1 MFETVHIIGS
11 GRVGS
16 TVSARLR
23 ERGVA
28 LEAMRNH
35 EAEIAQTTGLLR
47 EGVRRVSER
56 MDTTI
61 ADVVHGGALSTLVDT
76 AATAAAWAGAEDTTS
91 LRGTTVALTVNFV
104 GAARGQD
111 VTATARVS
119 RRGRTIVFVDV
130 EATGADGTLVAR
142 ALVTYKLG

>member
-1 MFETVHIIGS
+1 MTQSALDLIQQWLGASPFVQQLGM
-11 GRVGS
+11 RVDK
-16 TVSARLR
+16 L
-23 ERGVA
+23 EPDVA
-28 LEAMRNH
+28 VLTLPFQPAH
-35 EAEIAQTTGLLR
+35 
-47 EGVRRVSER
+47 
-56 MDTTI
+56 TTI